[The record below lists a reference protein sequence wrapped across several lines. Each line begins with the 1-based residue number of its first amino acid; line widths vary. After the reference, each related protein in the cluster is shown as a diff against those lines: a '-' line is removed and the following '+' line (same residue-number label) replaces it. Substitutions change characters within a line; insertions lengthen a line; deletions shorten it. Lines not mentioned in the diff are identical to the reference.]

1 GEHTPLV
8 SGGEAL
14 TPGNRHRGA
23 AAELCVTPWIGV
35 RQRLFEE
42 EQAIWLDG
50 PHYCLGHAE
59 VPRHH
64 VIAHV
69 PVHAEP
75 DVHAN
80 MTPHELGLAALEV
93 GCLRSAGRHE
103 IHRPVRCLLVRT
115 SADLETAEAK
125 REVEVDLGGGPCER
139 VVAGAT
145 GRISGERVV
154 LAAAEQLVHRD
165 AVHLAFQIPEGR
177 FDAVDNGHPES
188 NPTPVVSGLIH
199 PPPELGDVL
208 DTLAN
213 EDG

>member
-42 EQAIWLDG
+42 EQAIWLNG
-50 PHYCLGHAE
+50 PQHYLGHAE

-75 DVHAN
+75 DGHAN

-93 GCLRSAGRHE
+93 GCLRSARRHE
-103 IHRPVRCLLVRT
+103 VHRPVRCLLVRT

-125 REVEVDLGGGPCER
+125 REVEVDLGGEPFER

-145 GRISGERVV
+145 GCISGERVV
-154 LAAAEQLVHRD
+154 LAAAAQLVHRH
-165 AVHLAFQIPEGR
+165 ALHVALQIPAR
-177 FDAVDNGHPES
+177 RLDDVDSVHPEY
-188 NPTPVVSGLIH
+188 NPTPVIYGL
-199 PPPELGDVL
+199 
-208 DTLAN
+208 
-213 EDG
+213 